1 MSRDHYTD
9 ESRRPARLK
18 VGSAPHLAPAISYT
32 DSVWTYIAV
41 ACLPMGA
48 GLIVYGLAAARVV
61 GLSMVAAVLTQRLIG
76 IAKRQP
82 GRIEITHSAM
92 MGLLLGLTL
101 PAATPWYIPVAAGAI
116 GVGVGKA
123 AFGGIGHYF
132 WHPAALGRI
141 AVQVLFPEKLSPGL
155 WAHGVNW
162 PFLGRGHLLTGDLTR
177 TCAAE
182 HYIGWRETLLPSG
195 CEAWLAPRP
204 EQILRWLADGRA
216 ELTGGG
222 DRPLLAAIRDALPP
236 WRDTVLGLTGGGI
249 GEGCAVALLV
259 AAIYLIYRHHLRWQ
273 IVVGVLAAAA
283 ATAAI
288 LPIRVAP
295 TGSGDGSW
303 LWLPVLAWPE
313 GLPAGP
319 IYVLYHLTCG
329 DLMLVACL
337 LAGETVTNPITP
349 RGQIIFAL
357 ALGALTVFLR
367 MYALPVCAGYWALLA
382 MNTIVPLI
390 DRRTQPRALGT

>member
-1 MSRDHYTD
+1 MSRVNQN
-9 ESRRPARLK
+9 RLPQALARLHI
-18 VGSAPHLAPAISYT
+18 GAAPHLVPAVSYT
-32 DSVWTYIAV
+32 ESIWTYIAM
-41 ACLPMGA
+41 ACLPLGA
-48 GLIVYGLAAARVV
+48 GLAVYGLAAARVV

-76 IAKRQP
+76 AAKRQP
-82 GRIEITHSAM
+82 GRTEITHSAM
-92 MGLLLGLTL
+92 MGMLLGLTL
-101 PAATPWYIPVAAGAI
+101 PAATAWYIPIAAGAI
-116 GVGVGKA
+116 AVAVGKV

-141 AVQVLFPEKLSPGL
+141 AVQVLFPEKLSPDL
-155 WAHGVNW
+155 WTHGTNW
-162 PFLGRGHLLTGDLTR
+162 PFLARGHLLTGDLSR
-177 TCAAE
+177 TCVAD
-182 HYIGWRETLLPSG
+182 HYVGWQNTPLPG
-195 CEAWLAPRP
+195 GFDAWLAPRP

-216 ELTGGG
+216 EPTGSA
-222 DRPLLAAIRDALPP
+222 DHPLLAAIRDALPP
-236 WRDTVLGLTGGGI
+236 WQDTVLGLTGGGI
-249 GEGCAVALLV
+249 GEGCAIALMV
-259 AAIYLIYRHHLRWQ
+259 AAIYLMYRHHLRWQ
-273 IVVGVLAAAA
+273 IVVGVLTAAAA
-283 ATAAI
+283 AAAV
-288 LPIRVAP
+288 LPIRLAP
-295 TGSGDGSW
+295 EGSGDGSW

-382 MNTIVPLI
+382 MNTVVPLI
-390 DRRTQPRALGT
+390 DRRTQPRVLGT